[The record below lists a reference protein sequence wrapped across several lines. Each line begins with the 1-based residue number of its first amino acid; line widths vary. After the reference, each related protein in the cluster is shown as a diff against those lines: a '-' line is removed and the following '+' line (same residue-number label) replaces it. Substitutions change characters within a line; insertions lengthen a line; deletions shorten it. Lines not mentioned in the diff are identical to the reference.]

1 MEKNRT
7 DPGMHRWFDPET
19 WIGLALAST
28 PITLCEVFFHLFYA
42 TLGFTPLS
50 DGSNIKIN
58 FFSRQ

>member
-19 WIGLALAST
+19 RIGLALAST

-42 TLGFTPLS
+42 TLGFTQKV
-50 DGSNIKIN
+50 DIDRVK
-58 FFSRQ
+58 